1 MSAHSTFRDICLA
14 GLLAVPAGVR
24 GQSFTLSMAEERA
37 RRHFPALRQQA
48 LARQARDIT
57 ASNLMKGYLPQV
69 SLGGQASYQ
78 SDVTQL
84 VIPNAPFK
92 VEPLS
97 KDQYRLTV
105 DVAQTLFDGGWTRA
119 QLGIAEVQSQLE
131 EGRAEVDLH
140 RLRQQVQALY
150 FGILLSD
157 AMAAQTDV
165 LKADIDEGIRKV
177 SAQVEGGMAFR
188 SSLDAL
194 KAEALRAEQRRIEV
208 AASRRGL
215 MEALGVLADTV
226 LGEGVRF
233 EMPPSPASGT
243 QGIQRPELEL
253 FRLQS
258 LMGER
263 QKSLTDARLRPRTS
277 LFLTGGYGRPGL
289 NMLKN
294 SFEPY
299 GIGGLRFQWNLG
311 ARYTAHGEKALAD
324 IGIRNAGLQ
333 AEAFRLQTESQ
344 ARQQRSDIDRLTR
357 LTEADRSIIALRS
370 SVKQAALAQL
380 EAGVATVADYLREVN
395 AEDMARQTLRLH
407 ELQLVQS
414 RVALAWTLGS
424 NSPTPDHPSIK

>member
-1 MSAHSTFRDICLA
+1 MSLQSTFRDICLA
-14 GLLAVPAGVR
+14 GLLSVPAGLK
-24 GQSFTLSMAEERA
+24 GQSFTLTMAEERA

-48 LARQARDIT
+48 LARQARDLT

-78 SDVTQL
+78 SEVTQL

-140 RLRQQVQALY
+140 RLRERVQALY
-150 FGILLSD
+150 FGVLLSD
-157 AMAAQTDV
+157 AMAAQTAV

-177 SAQVEGGMAFR
+177 SAQVEGGIAFR
-188 SSLDAL
+188 SALDAL
-194 KAEALRAEQRRIEV
+194 KSESLRAEQRRIEI
-208 AASRRGL
+208 ASSRKGL
-215 MEALGVLADTV
+215 VDALGILADTL
-226 LGEGVRF
+226 LGEAVRF
-233 EMPPSPASGT
+233 EIPPSPSVLTSA
-243 QGIQRPELEL
+243 IQRPELEL
-253 FRLQS
+253 FRLQAV
-258 LMGER
+258 MGER

-277 LFLTGGYGRPGL
+277 LFLTSGYGRPGL

-294 SFEPY
+294 QFEPY

-311 ARYTAHGEKALAD
+311 ARYTAHGERALAD

-344 ARQQRSDIDRLTR
+344 ARQQRADIDRLSR
-357 LTEADRSIIALRS
+357 LMEADRAIIELRT

-380 EAGVATVADYLREVN
+380 EAGVATAADYLREVN

-414 RVALAWTLGS
+414 HVALAWTLGADRP
-424 NSPTPDHPSIK
+424 SPDDPHSK

>member
-1 MSAHSTFRDICLA
+1 MSLQSTFRDICLA
-14 GLLAVPAGVR
+14 GLLSVPAGLK
-24 GQSFTLSMAEERA
+24 GQSFTLTMAEERA
-37 RRHFPALRQQA
+37 RRHFPALRQKA
-48 LARQARDIT
+48 LARQARDLT

-69 SLGGQASYQ
+69 GLGGQASYQ
-78 SDVTQL
+78 SEVTQL

-105 DVAQTLFDGGWTRA
+105 DVVQTLFDGGWTRA

-140 RLRQQVQALY
+140 RLRERVQALY
-150 FGILLSD
+150 FGVLLSD
-157 AMAAQTDV
+157 AMAAQTAL

-177 SAQVEGGMAFR
+177 SAQVEGGIAFR
-188 SSLDAL
+188 SALDAL
-194 KAEALRAEQRRIEV
+194 KAEALRAEQRRIEI

-215 MEALGVLADTV
+215 VDALGALADTV
-226 LGEGVRF
+226 LGESVRF
-233 EMPPSPASGT
+233 ELPGSPALGT
-243 QGIQRPELEL
+243 STIQRPELEL
-253 FRLQS
+253 FRLQAV
-258 LMGER
+258 MGER

-277 LFLTGGYGRPGL
+277 LFLTSGYGRPGL

-294 SFEPY
+294 QFEPY

-311 ARYTAHGEKALAD
+311 ARYTAHGERALAD

-344 ARQQRSDIDRLTR
+344 ARQQRADIDRLSR
-357 LTEADRSIIALRS
+357 LMEADRAIIELRT

-380 EAGVATVADYLREVN
+380 EAGVATAADYLREVN

-414 RVALAWTLGS
+414 HVALAWTLGADRP
-424 NSPTPDHPSIK
+424 SPDDPHSK

>member
-1 MSAHSTFRDICLA
+1 MSLQSTFRDICLA
-14 GLLAVPAGVR
+14 GLLSVPAGLK
-24 GQSFTLSMAEERA
+24 GQSFTLTMAEERA
-37 RRHFPALRQQA
+37 RRHFPALRQKA
-48 LARQARDIT
+48 LARQARDLT

-78 SDVTQL
+78 SEVTQL

-140 RLRQQVQALY
+140 RLRERVQALY
-150 FGILLSD
+150 FGVLLSD
-157 AMAAQTDV
+157 AMAAQTAV

-177 SAQVEGGMAFR
+177 SAQVEGGIAFR
-188 SSLDAL
+188 SALDAL
-194 KAEALRAEQRRIEV
+194 KAESLRAEQRRIEI
-208 AASRRGL
+208 ASSRKGL
-215 MEALGVLADTV
+215 VDALGILADTL
-226 LGEGVRF
+226 LGESVRF
-233 EMPPSPASGT
+233 EIPPSPSVVTSA
-243 QGIQRPELEL
+243 IQRPELEL
-253 FRLQS
+253 FRLQAF
-258 LMGER
+258 MGER

-277 LFLTGGYGRPGL
+277 LFLTSGYGRPGL

-294 SFEPY
+294 QFEPY

-324 IGIRNAGLQ
+324 IAIRNAALQ
-333 AEAFRLQTESQ
+333 AEAFRLQTESL
-344 ARQQRSDIDRLTR
+344 ARQQRADIDRLSR
-357 LTEADRSIIALRS
+357 LAEADRAIIELRT

-380 EAGVATVADYLREVN
+380 EAGVATAADYLREVN

-414 RVALAWTLGS
+414 HVALAWTLGADRP
-424 NSPTPDHPSIK
+424 SPDDPHSK

>member
-1 MSAHSTFRDICLA
+1 MSVHSTFRDICLA
-14 GLLAVPAGVR
+14 VLLAVPAGLK
-24 GQSFTLSMAEERA
+24 GQSFTLSMAEDRA
-37 RRHFPALRQQA
+37 RHHFPALRQQA
-48 LARQARDIT
+48 LARQARDLT

-119 QLGIAEVQSQLE
+119 QLGIADVQSQME

-140 RLRQQVQALY
+140 RLRERVQALY
-150 FGILLSD
+150 FGVLLSD
-157 AMAAQTDV
+157 AMAAQTAL
-165 LKADIDEGIRKV
+165 LKADIEVGIRKV
-177 SAQVEGGMAFR
+177 SAQVEGGTAFR
-188 SSLDAL
+188 SALDAL
-194 KAEALRAEQRRIEV
+194 KAEALRAEQRRIEI
-208 AASRRGL
+208 AASRKGL
-215 MEALGVLADTV
+215 VDALGILADTL
-226 LGEGVRF
+226 LGDDVRF
-233 EMPPSPASGT
+233 EIPPSPAAGT
-243 QGIQRPELEL
+243 SVIQRPELEL
-253 FRLQS
+253 FRLQAE
-258 LMGER
+258 MGER
-263 QKSLTDARLRPRTS
+263 QKTLTDARLRPRTS

-299 GIGGLRFQWNLG
+299 GIGGLRFQWNFG

-344 ARQQRSDIDRLTR
+344 ARQQRADIDRLSR
-357 LTEADRSIIALRS
+357 LTEADRAIIELRT

-380 EAGVATVADYLREVN
+380 EAGVATASDYLREVT

-414 RVALAWTLGS
+414 RVALAWILGA
-424 NSPTPDHPSIK
+424 DRPSIDEPSHK

>member
-1 MSAHSTFRDICLA
+1 MSLQSTFRDICLA
-14 GLLAVPAGVR
+14 GLLSVPAGLK
-24 GQSFTLSMAEERA
+24 GQSFTLTMAEERA
-37 RRHFPALRQQA
+37 RRHFPALRQKA
-48 LARQARDIT
+48 LARQARDLT

-78 SDVTQL
+78 SEVTQL

-140 RLRQQVQALY
+140 RLRERVQALY
-150 FGILLSD
+150 FGVLLSD
-157 AMAAQTDV
+157 AMAAQTAV

-177 SAQVEGGMAFR
+177 SAQVEGGIAFR
-188 SSLDAL
+188 SALDAL
-194 KAEALRAEQRRIEV
+194 KSESLRAEQRRIEI
-208 AASRRGL
+208 ASSRKGL
-215 MEALGVLADTV
+215 VDALGILADTL
-226 LGEGVRF
+226 LGEAVRF
-233 EMPPSPASGT
+233 EIPPSPSVLTSA
-243 QGIQRPELEL
+243 IQRPELEL
-253 FRLQS
+253 FRLQAV
-258 LMGER
+258 MGER

-277 LFLTGGYGRPGL
+277 LFLTSGYGRPGL

-294 SFEPY
+294 QFEPY

-311 ARYTAHGEKALAD
+311 ARYTAHGERALAD
-324 IGIRNAGLQ
+324 IGIRNAALQ

-344 ARQQRSDIDRLTR
+344 ARQQRADIDRLSR
-357 LTEADRSIIALRS
+357 LMEADRAIIELRT

-380 EAGVATVADYLREVN
+380 EAGVATAADYLREVN

-414 RVALAWTLGS
+414 HVALAWTLGADRP
-424 NSPTPDHPSIK
+424 SPDDPHSK